1 MNFSVLQVLQVIVAI
16 GLLNVWLLR
25 GKKQT
30 RYRGGEART
39 LKEEFSVYGLPV
51 WFFYLV
57 GLLKVLSALLL
68 LIGLF
73 FPEVVLFA
81 SLIVTFLMLGA
92 VCMHFKVSD
101 PILKAVPASMMML
114 MSTLILF
121 STF

>member
-25 GKKQT
+25 GEKQT

-57 GLLKVLSALLL
+57 GFLKVLSALLL

-121 STF
+121 NTF